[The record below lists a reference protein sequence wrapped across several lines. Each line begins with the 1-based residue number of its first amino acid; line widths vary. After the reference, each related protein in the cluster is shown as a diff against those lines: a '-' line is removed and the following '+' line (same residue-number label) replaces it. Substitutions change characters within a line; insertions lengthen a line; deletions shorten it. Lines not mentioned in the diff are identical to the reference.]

1 MLIIPPKGV
10 HGRAINIKIIK
21 SIYYG
26 NSTLQFVIEGNSYHW
41 QQYPSDTNME
51 EEFRRVCNEVNS
63 LLAKP
68 TIQL

>member
-10 HGRAINIKIIK
+10 HGPAIDVK
-21 SIYYG
+21 SIGNVYYG
-26 NSTLQFVIEGNSYHW
+26 PSTLEFFGEDTSYYW
-41 QQYPSDTNME
+41 QGYSTGTNME